1 MNKKN
6 IPSVAKLSPKQSKF
20 VKYHLEG
27 LPLSKSYLLAGYKSS
42 SIENAASDACR
53 LIKTAKVSQAI
64 ERARAV
70 EWEKTVMSLAERK
83 AYLSSV
89 ARTPAGQV
97 DRDSP
102 LCQEYSEEVDQSGN
116 VKKKVKMPNKL
127 EAINIL
133 SKLSGDYETR
143 DDRDTNP
150 FTFLVNFFTPSAGP
164 AGSPALPSS
173 AGSPALPPVMDAEIV
188 PPSNT

>member
-1 MNKKN
+1 MTKKN
-6 IPSVAKLSPKQSKF
+6 LPSVAKLSPKQNQF

-64 ERARAV
+64 QRAKAV

-97 DRDSP
+97 DKDSP
-102 LCQEYSEEVDQSGN
+102 LCQEYSEDVDQSGN
-116 VKKKVKMPNKL
+116 VKKRVKMPNKL

-133 SKLSGDYETR
+133 SKLSGDYETK

-150 FTFLVNFFTPSAGP
+150 FLAIISLFSNSPGLPAVPAVLPATP
-164 AGSPALPSS
+164 
-173 AGSPALPPVMDAEIV
+173 VIEAEIV
-188 PPSNT
+188 P

>member
-1 MNKKN
+1 MTKKN
-6 IPSVAKLSPKQSKF
+6 LPSVAKLSPKQSKF

-64 ERARAV
+64 ERAKAV

-97 DRDSP
+97 DKDSP

-133 SKLSGDYETR
+133 SKLSGDYEIR
-143 DDRDTNP
+143 DDQAQTNP
-150 FTFLVNFFTPSAGP
+150 FLFLVNFFSPSP
-164 AGSPALPSS
+164 SQPVLPGS
-173 AGSPALPPVMDAEIV
+173 AGSSAPHPVMDAEIV
-188 PPSNT
+188 Q

>member
-1 MNKKN
+1 MTKKN
-6 IPSVAKLSPKQSKF
+6 LPSVAKLSPKQSQF
-20 VKYHLEG
+20 IKYHLEG
-27 LPLSKSYLLAGYKSS
+27 LPLSKAYLLAGYKSS

-64 ERARAV
+64 ERAKSI

-97 DRDSP
+97 DKDSP
-102 LCQEYSEEVDQSGN
+102 LCQEYSEDIDQSGN
-116 VKKKVKMPNKL
+116 VKKRVKMPNKL

-150 FTFLVNFFTPSAGP
+150 FLAIISLFSNSPGLP
-164 AGSPALPSS
+164 AVPAALP
-173 AGSPALPPVMDAEIV
+173 ATPVIEAEIV
-188 PPSNT
+188 P

>member
-1 MNKKN
+1 MTKKN
-6 IPSVAKLSPKQSKF
+6 LPSVAKLSPKQSQF

-27 LPLSKSYLLAGYKSS
+27 LPLSKAYLLAGYKSS

-53 LIKTAKVSQAI
+53 LIKTPKVSQAI
-64 ERARAV
+64 ERAKAV

-97 DRDSP
+97 DKDSP
-102 LCQEYSEEVDQSGN
+102 LCQEYSEDVDQMGN
-116 VKKKVKMPNKL
+116 VKKRVKMPNKL

-150 FTFLVNFFTPSAGP
+150 FLAIISLFSNSPGLP
-164 AGSPALPSS
+164 AMPALP
-173 AGSPALPPVMDAEIV
+173 ALPAIEAEII
-188 PPSNT
+188 PAD

>member
-1 MNKKN
+1 MTNKN
-6 IPSVAKLSPKQSKF
+6 LPSVAKLSPKQSQF
-20 VKYHLEG
+20 IKYHLEG

-53 LIKTAKVSQAI
+53 LIKTPKVSQAI
-64 ERARAV
+64 QRAKDI

-97 DRDSP
+97 DKDSP
-102 LCQEYSEEVDQSGN
+102 FCQEYSEEVDLSGN

-150 FTFLVNFFTPSAGP
+150 FLFLVNFFSPSPSP
-164 AGSPALPSS
+164 AGSAVLPGSPSS
-173 AGSPALPPVMDAEIV
+173 AALPPVLDAEIV
-188 PPSNT
+188 PPSRP